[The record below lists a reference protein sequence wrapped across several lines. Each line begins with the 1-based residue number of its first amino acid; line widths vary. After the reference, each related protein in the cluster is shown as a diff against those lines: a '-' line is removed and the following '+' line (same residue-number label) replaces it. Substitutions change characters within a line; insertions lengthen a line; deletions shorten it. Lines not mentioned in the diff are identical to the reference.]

1 MSTSEKQEKP
11 LKERLTESMEI
22 LTKVKELG
30 IPDTDPG
37 YKALSA
43 KFSEWV
49 KSGEPWSGHVDF
61 HRWNRRAHVILPRK
75 AGTPAKCNLLHYIF

>member
-1 MSTSEKQEKP
+1 MTEGNEKP
-11 LKERLTESMEI
+11 LKERLQESMEI
-22 LTKVKELG
+22 LSKVKQLG

-49 KSGEPWSGHVDF
+49 KTGESWTGKVDF
-61 HRWNRRAHVILPRK
+61 ELWNRRAHVILPRK
-75 AGTPAKCNLLHYIF
+75 AGTPAKCNLLQYKF